1 MTILIGIQQG
11 TRLRIR
17 PEGFIRYVMVPI
29 PEHLRRGESGGM
41 LEFLPRPVGL
51 HGGGVVHDGHAEDLL
66 LEGDGG
72 GVLG

>member
-1 MTILIGIQQG
+1 
-11 TRLRIR
+11 
-17 PEGFIRYVMVPI
+17 MVPI